1 MSTKLALLPP
11 TAPAQYSRLER
22 TKIRRLAAALR
33 LALNVHPGSDLVM
46 VLGHGGEK
54 NNLEALETWVMRSL
68 EAHDLLPNRAALQ
81 PLLHKLEA
89 YLTSWEADR

>member
-1 MSTKLALLPP
+1 MSTELALMPS
-11 TAPAQYSRLER
+11 TAPAQYSRLEC
-22 TKIRRLAAALR
+22 TKVRRLAGALR
-33 LALNVHPGSDLVM
+33 LALNIHPGSDLVM

-68 EAHDLLPNRAALQ
+68 ETHGLLPNRAALQ
-81 PLLHKLEA
+81 PLLRKLEA